1 VIDAAGTIRYR
12 DVRPLGLFRPKDDDV
27 IEAIRAAQK

>member
-1 VIDAAGTIRYR
+1 VDAKGTIRHR

-27 IEAIRAAQK
+27 IEAIKKAQS